1 MSHFPRQP
9 LVNLAFTVFIF
20 FCLPGSAKICAQT
33 AGDPVSAPRRLDIFE
48 YRIEGVQRLT
58 PLEVETVLY
67 PFLGEARTA
76 GDVEGAR
83 AALEKAYQTKGYQTV
98 VVEVPPQQVTDGAVY
113 LRVIEGKVGRL
124 RVRGSRYYDLNRIKE
139 NAPSMAEGEVPDF
152 NAVTRDIVALNQSPD
167 RRVTPALRAGVV
179 PGTVDIDLNVED
191 KFPLHGNVELNN
203 RHSADTKPL
212 RLNGSI
218 TYNNLWQLEHS
229 VGLNFQIAPQ
239 RLDDAEVISAWYL
252 ARLSD
257 SPVSLLF
264 QGVKQDSN
272 VSTLGA
278 FDVAGRG
285 DIVGLQAIIALG
297 GSESFAHSLSI
308 GIDYKHYDQT
318 LTVTGNPDDI
328 ATPITYWPLGLNY
341 SLTRF
346 GKNATTQLNAGLNF
360 HLRGMGSGP
369 EEFDARRSGADGS
382 YIYFRGDLSQTREL
396 GGDWQLYGTVMG
408 QLSSQ
413 PLVSGEQFGA
423 GGLGTVRGYLE
434 SEALGDNGIAFSAE
448 LRTPPLTLGK
458 RLDEWR
464 FYVFAEWAGLTLNDP
479 LPDQDSRFQLASIG
493 AGTRLKFRQH
503 YNGSLDFG
511 LPLLSEGRTDRY
523 EPRLTFRIWAEF

>member
-1 MSHFPRQP
+1 MPLFPRHSP
-9 LVNLAFTVFIF
+9 VNLAFASLVFS
-20 FCLPGSAKICAQT
+20 CLCGSAGLFAQAT
-33 AGDPVSAPRRLDIFE
+33 GASAPAPRRLDVFE
-48 YRIEGVQRLT
+48 YRIAGVQRLT
-58 PLEVETVLY
+58 PLEVETALY

-76 GDVEGAR
+76 EDVEGAR
-83 AALEKAYQTKGYQTV
+83 AALEKAYQAKGYQTV
-98 VVEVPPQQVTDGAVY
+98 VVQVPAQQVTDGAVY
-113 LRVIEGKVGRL
+113 LQVIEGKVGRL
-124 RVRGSRYYDLNRIKE
+124 RVRGSRYYDLDAIKE
-139 NAPSMAEGEVPDF
+139 KAPSLAEGEVPDF

-191 KFPLHGNVELNN
+191 TLPLHGSLELNN

-212 RLNGSI
+212 RLNGSL

-229 VGLNFQIAPQ
+229 AGLSFQIAPQ
-239 RLDDAEVISAWYL
+239 RLDDAEVFSAWYL
-252 ARLSD
+252 ARLPD
-257 SPVSLLF
+257 SPVSLLI

-272 VSTLGA
+272 VSTLGT

-285 DIVGLQAIIALG
+285 DIVGIQAIISLG
-297 GSESFAHSLSI
+297 GSESFSHSLSI

-318 LTVTGNPDDI
+318 LTVTGDPDDI
-328 ATPITYWPLGLNY
+328 ATPVTYWPLGLNY
-341 SLTRF
+341 SLTSF
-346 GKNATTQLNAGLNF
+346 GKKATTQLNAGLNF
-360 HLRGMGSGP
+360 HVRGLGSDP
-369 EEFDARRSGADGS
+369 EEFDARRYGADGS

-408 QLSSQ
+408 QLASQ

-448 LRTPPLTLGK
+448 LRAPPLTLGK

-464 FYVFAEWAGLTLNDP
+464 FYVFAEWAGLTLRDP

-493 AGTRLKFRQH
+493 AGTRLKFREH

-523 EPRLTFRIWAEF
+523 EPRLTFRLWAEF